1 MFRRVVGDIT
11 MKMTSANQL
20 KAKIKKQAQ
29 LKGVDPRVL
38 MRLYMM
44 ERFLERVAHSNY
56 RDNFVLKGGM
66 LISYLVGVN
75 LRTTMDIDTT
85 MQNIAFSEQDVRN
98 FIYNVISI
106 DVNDGVNFT
115 LERLDTI
122 METFDYPGIRAS
134 LIANFDGTETSVK
147 IDISTGHIITPRA
160 IKTTFP
166 LMFADAISLPAYP
179 VATILA
185 EKLQTILGRAEFN
198 TRMRDFYDIHALRII
213 YGNKLE
219 QLEIAQAFYATAEA
233 RETLYL
239 LKNKNE
245 LFLTIKNSDSLNK
258 QWSEYRKKAA
268 WPIDVSWNEVM
279 EDLQFFLTLV

>member
-1 MFRRVVGDIT
+1 

-29 LKGVDPRVL
+29 LNGVDPRVL

-44 ERFLERVAHSNY
+44 ERFLDRVAHSNY

-85 MQNIAFSEQDVRN
+85 MQNIAFSEQDVRS
-98 FIYNVISI
+98 FISKVISI
-106 DVNDGVNFT
+106 DVNDNVTFT
-115 LERLDTI
+115 LQRLDTI
-122 METFDYPGIRAS
+122 METFDYPGIRVS
-134 LIANFDGTETSVK
+134 LIAKFDGTETSVK

-185 EKLQTILGRAEFN
+185 EKLQTILVRAEFN
-198 TRMRDFYDIHALRII
+198 TRMRDFYDLHALRIS
-213 YGNKLE
+213 YGNKFDR
-219 QLEIAQAFYATAEA
+219 LEIAQAFYATTKA

-239 LKNKNE
+239 LEKKNE
-245 LFLTIKNSDSLNK
+245 LFLIIKNSELLNK
-258 QWSEYRKKAA
+258 QWLEYIKKAA
-268 WPIDVSWNEVM
+268 WHIDASWNTVM